1 MNRRTVHPAQVD
13 PASNLLI
20 LDPGGRNLCRTIGL
34 NWVRRSRCEQ
44 DRVHRVRGSACDAGA
59 GTDSHPRQCLHRIFV
74 FGGRCGTALATL
86 FSPIAEYEP
95 KRLGRIARREVSAL
109 DWHCR
114 GPQRPLRSENLQACS
129 IDRCSSLKVNV
140 KTYTFLVGPR
150 VSVSVRKFT
159 PFAHF
164 LVGAGHANNSGS
176 GYSDSDTSIATAI
189 GGGLDYK
196 LIPAVAWRLQGDE
209 LHTRFFGATQD
220 HLRLSTGLV
229 IRF

>member
-1 MNRRTVHPAQVD
+1 VNK
-13 PASNLLI
+13 I
-20 LDPGGRNLCRTIGL
+20 
-34 NWVRRSRCEQ
+34 
-44 DRVHRVRGSACDAGA
+44 
-59 GTDSHPRQCLHRIFV
+59 V
-74 FGGRCGTALATL
+74 FIVCVVLPATL
-86 FSPIAEYEP
+86 AQAQIPTRGNVFIGYSYSGGDAVLHSPLYFPRSQSTNLNGWEGSLEGKFLPWIGIVAD
-95 KRLGRIARREVSAL
+95 LNGRY
-109 DWHCR
+109 
-114 GPQRPLRSENLQACS
+114 GSENLQACS